1 MPELKIDD
9 FKLIKTIGTGT
20 FGKVVLAV
28 KDDEPLAIKI
38 LRKKVVIQL
47 KQVEHIQQEKDI
59 L

>member
-1 MPELKIDD
+1 MPELKIED

-38 LRKKVVIQL
+38 LRKKVVI
-47 KQVEHIQQEKDI
+47 
-59 L
+59 